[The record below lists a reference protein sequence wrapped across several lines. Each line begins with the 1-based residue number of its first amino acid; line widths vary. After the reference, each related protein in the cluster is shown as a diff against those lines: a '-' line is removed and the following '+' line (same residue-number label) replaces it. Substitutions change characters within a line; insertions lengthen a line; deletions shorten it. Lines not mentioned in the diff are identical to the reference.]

1 MKASF
6 LTEKFAAALPYE
18 RYVRTGT
25 DEQQR
30 RWQQVYA
37 AVQLTDAQKQLVTGF
52 VRDMKVLIVSGVWC
66 GDCVQQCPL
75 LQRIAESNSARI
87 DLRLLDRDEH
97 RDLMAKVR
105 INGGDRVPVALFL
118 AEDHELCAVYGDR
131 TLNRVPV
138 ALFLAEDHELCAVYG
153 DRTLNRYRALA
164 ARQLGPSCPTGI
176 VAPGADELAATL
188 QDWLNEFERVQL
200 MLRLSA
206 RLRQKHND

>member
-1 MKASF
+1 MQAS
-6 LTEKFAAALPYE
+6 LLAEKFAAALPYD

-25 DEQQR
+25 EEQQR
-30 RWQQVYA
+30 RWQQVYT
-37 AVQLTDAQKQLVTGF
+37 AVKLTDAQKQLVAGF
-52 VRDMKVLIVSGVWC
+52 VRDMRVLIVSGVWC

-75 LQRIAESNSARI
+75 LQRIAEANATRI

-97 RDLMAKVR
+97 RDLMEKVR
-105 INGGDRVPVALFL
+105 INGGD
-118 AEDHELCAVYGDR
+118 
-131 TLNRVPV
+131 RVPV

-176 VAPGADELAATL
+176 VAPGADELATTL

>member
-1 MKASF
+1 MNASF
-6 LTEKFAAALPYE
+6 LAEKFAAALPYD

-25 DEQQR
+25 EEQQR
-30 RWQQVYA
+30 RWQQLYA
-37 AVQLTDAQKQLVTGF
+37 AAQVIDTQKQLVAGF
-52 VRDMKVLIVSGVWC
+52 VRDMKVLIVSGIWC

-75 LQRIAESNSARI
+75 LARIAEANPTRI
-87 DLRLLDRDEH
+87 ELRLLDRDEH
-97 RDLMAKVR
+97 RDLSEKVR

-118 AEDHELCAVYGDR
+118 AEDYELCSV
-131 TLNRVPV
+131 
-138 ALFLAEDHELCAVYG
+138 FG

-176 VAPGADELAATL
+176 VAPGADELAATI

-206 RLRQKHND
+206 RLRQKHQD

>member
-6 LTEKFAAALPYE
+6 LVEKFSAALPYE
-18 RYVRTGT
+18 RYVLTGNE
-25 DEQQR
+25 EQQR

-37 AVQLTDAQKQLVTGF
+37 AAHVTDAQKQLISGF
-52 VRDMKVLIVSGVWC
+52 VREMKVLIVSGIWC

-75 LQRIAESNSARI
+75 LQRISEANAARI
-87 DLRLLDRDEH
+87 HLRLLDRDEH
-97 RDLMAKVR
+97 RDLTDKVC
-105 INGGDRVPVALFL
+105 INAGDRVPVALFL
-118 AEDHELCAVYGDR
+118 AEDHELCSV
-131 TLNRVPV
+131 
-138 ALFLAEDHELCAVYG
+138 FG

-164 ARQLGPSCPTGI
+164 ARHLGPSCPTGI
-176 VAPGADELAATL
+176 VPPGADELAATL